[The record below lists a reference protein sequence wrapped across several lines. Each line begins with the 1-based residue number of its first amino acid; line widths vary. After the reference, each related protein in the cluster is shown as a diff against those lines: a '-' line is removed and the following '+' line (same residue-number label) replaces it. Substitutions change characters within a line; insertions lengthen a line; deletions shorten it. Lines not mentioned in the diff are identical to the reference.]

1 MSGGEDASPG
11 TGDARPELYVTVG
24 AAVAMMTSGCWR
36 KDNSPDFEAR
46 QEFYKKFLLWWRKQE
61 GADKF

>member
-11 TGDARPELYVTVG
+11 TDDARPELYVTVG

-46 QEFYKKFLLWWRKQE
+46 QEFYKKVVALVAKTGGR
-61 GADKF
+61 